1 MNQIG
6 PFKDYI
12 KSNIVGSHIVAIR
25 NIYTIYR
32 KRKKQKKT
40 KQKQKPVLIIYN
52 EYYMA
57 LDKNV

>member
-6 PFKDYI
+6 PFKDYF
-12 KSNIVGSHIVAIR
+12 KSSIVGSHIVVIT

-40 KQKQKPVLIIYN
+40 KRKQKPVLIIYK
-52 EYYMA
+52 EYCMA
-57 LDKNV
+57 LDKTV